1 MVRKLALAV
10 SLALGTVS
18 VPVYALGLG
27 ELSSKSTLNQNF
39 EGNIPLLSVLP
50 EELDGVRVNLADA
63 EIFERAGVERP
74 FYLSLLRFEPALT
87 DSGKTVVRVTSE
99 FPIRE
104 PFLNFLVEVNWP
116 KGRLVREYTVL
127 LDPPTTT
134 MRRAPKVSPAATP
147 ARTAVVPSQPSA
159 AVAASSG
166 GTTQRV
172 SAAGSEYGPV
182 RANDT
187 AWRIAEEVRPS
198 GVSIEQTMM
207 ALLEAN
213 P

>member
-134 MRRAPKVSPAATP
+134 RRRPPKVAPVAK
-147 ARTAVVPSQPSA
+147 ARTAPPAPSA
-159 AVAASSG
+159 VARGQSTRPARPCTQAATAVVGTMTASE
-166 GTTQRV
+166 V
-172 SAAGSEYGPV
+172 
-182 RANDT
+182 
-187 AWRIAEEVRPS
+187 AWK
-198 GVSIEQTMM
+198 
-207 ALLEAN
+207 
-213 P
+213 